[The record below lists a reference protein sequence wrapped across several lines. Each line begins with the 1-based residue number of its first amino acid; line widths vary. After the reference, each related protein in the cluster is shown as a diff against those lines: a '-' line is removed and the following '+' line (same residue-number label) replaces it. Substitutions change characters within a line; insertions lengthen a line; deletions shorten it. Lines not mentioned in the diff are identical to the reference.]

1 MSSPNAPNGRGSSL
15 DGTKTVIVV
24 NDDLPAGLVANA
36 AAVLALTLGRRIDG
50 LIGPD
55 LKDASGQV
63 HAGIT
68 TVPLPVLRAND
79 GVLRRIRDEAGGNG
93 GALLIVDFTDAAQQT
108 RTYDEYT
115 RRLAGTAGDDLSY
128 LGVALHGPAKV
139 VNRFTGSLPLVR

>member
-1 MSSPNAPNGRGSSL
+1 MSSPL

-36 AAVLALTLGRRIDG
+36 AAVLALTLTLGRRIDG
-50 LIGPD
+50 IVGPD

-68 TVPLPVLRAND
+68 TVPLPVLRASD
-79 GVLRRIRDEAGGNG
+79 SVLRRIRGEVGGDG
-93 GALLIVDFTDAAQQT
+93 GVLLVVDFTDAAQQT

-128 LGVALHGPAKV
+128 LGLALHGPAKI